1 MSTNPAAEHYR
12 RKRPAWFT
20 TNVVNR
26 LTGLM
31 TQAGVG
37 VRGMHMLEVQGRR
50 SGQPR
55 KTPVNVLDFEGS
67 RYLVAPRGE
76 TEWVRNLRASGHGKL
91 LLGRHVEGFTPVEL
105 SDEEKVPVLRAYLRR
120 WKLEVGAFFDGLTP
134 DAPDE
139 EFSQAAAKHPV
150 FRLT

>member
-20 TNVVNR
+20 TNVFNR
-26 LTGLM
+26 MLGLLTKAGL
-31 TQAGVG
+31 GVW
-37 VRGMHMLEVQGRR
+37 GMHTLEVQGRR
-50 SGQPR
+50 SGRARQ
-55 KTPVNVLDFEGS
+55 TPVNVLEFEGS

-91 LLGRHVEGFTPVEL
+91 LLGRHVEDFTPVEL
-105 SDEEKVPVLRAYLRR
+105 TDAEKTPVLRAYLRR
-120 WKLEVGAFFDGLTP
+120 WRLEVGVFFDGLEP

-139 EFSQAAAKHPV
+139 EFSNAAARHPV